1 MRGDEVDRLR
11 ERAVETRGEL
21 GERGGFGLEKGAGGL
36 EGSGHGYESIEFR
49 VWSMERRHEGRRAGE
64 LEDRS
69 TDNSMGTGDRMIG
82 GGSYF
87 QVAGGGLRLRVA
99 G

>member
-36 EGSGHGYESIEFR
+36 EGSGHGSGRIEGG
-49 VWSMERRHEGRRAGE
+49 VDDWVEG
-64 LEDRS
+64 
-69 TDNSMGTGDRMIG
+69 
-82 GGSYF
+82 
-87 QVAGGGLRLRVA
+87 
-99 G
+99 